1 MVAALMLWGDLAQ
14 ALAAVPEPSF
24 VVTRDEDVI
33 RIEAEIDLSIGMGA
47 AWSVLTDYEGYP
59 RYISSMRESKVIS
72 HVASD
77 RVVDQKGQ
85 FNFLFFSQGISV
97 RKVVSEI
104 SPNVISSRVIDG
116 DFRMLN
122 ERYELRQ
129 LGEVVHLSY
138 SGRLIPKF
146 ELPPVL
152 GLSVV
157 RHVMLKNFREMLNEI
172 LRRDAESGASIR
184 TKP

>member
-1 MVAALMLWGDLAQ
+1 MQWGSLAHAQ
-14 ALAAVPEPSF
+14 IVVPEPGF
-24 VVTRDEDVI
+24 LVTRDGDVI
-33 RIEAEIDLSIGMGA
+33 RIEAEVDLPVGWDS

-59 RYISSMRESKVIS
+59 RYISSMRESKVVS
-72 HVASD
+72 STASD

-85 FNFLFFSQGISV
+85 FNFLFFSQGITV

-104 SPNVISSRVIDG
+104 SPNVISSRAIDG

-129 LGEVVHLSY
+129 LGNVVHLTY

-157 RHVMLKNFREMLNEI
+157 RHVMLKNFREMLTEI
-172 LRRDAESGASIR
+172 LRRDAESRRSIQAN
-184 TKP
+184 P